1 MNKEITKRNH
11 YNPCFWTAYWNPDF
25 FDSKLSNADDCG
37 VARDQSVYT
46 LNIRSKTIYQTK
58 VDNVFFE
65 KNLGWTEVNSESMK
79 KFCKKYQPSE
89 YDSLC
94 KYISQHPESVYLDFE
109 DILQET
115 EDIAYCSLIESVH
128 IGGLSSIVHKGFLSC
143 VLVIHAMRSYEM
155 MTAMVDF
162 SGTIGM
168 DKWEYLWLLK
178 NAWANKLTLARA
190 VTPIAMGQWT
200 FYRTTNNTFPI
211 CDSPIMISRNSVMAL
226 ISPRLLLEIDI
237 KSINTKGEFIIRDG
251 ISSSKYREFQLRAI
265 KNTYKDIVFNDRH
278 ELQKWQ
284 ELSIFRHRA
293 EIINNPRSREQA
305 IHEGANRVI
314 WAIEGF
320 GKLPSNF
327 EQLVKPYFGMI

>member
-1 MNKEITKRNH
+1 
-11 YNPCFWTAYWNPDF
+11 
-25 FDSKLSNADDCG
+25 
-37 VARDQSVYT
+37 
-46 LNIRSKTIYQTK
+46 
-58 VDNVFFE
+58 
-65 KNLGWTEVNSESMK
+65 
-79 KFCKKYQPSE
+79 
-89 YDSLC
+89 
-94 KYISQHPESVYLDFE
+94 
-109 DILQET
+109 
-115 EDIAYCSLIESVH
+115 
-128 IGGLSSIVHKGFLSC
+128 
-143 VLVIHAMRSYEM
+143 
-155 MTAMVDF
+155 
-162 SGTIGM
+162 
-168 DKWEYLWLLK
+168 
-178 NAWANKLTLARA
+178 
-190 VTPIAMGQWT
+190 MGQWT